1 MSYVTKRNGKR
12 EPVSFDK
19 IIERIARL
27 INPSELQSFNVPEIS
42 SENDFLDPVIVAQK
56 VIANLYSGMTT
67 QELDLQSAAVCQNMS
82 TVHPSY
88 SKLGGRILISNLH
101 KSTLNTFSE
110 KVNVLAKDTN
120 IMHQKFVDYVLKN
133 KERLDNL
140 IDYNRDYFYEY
151 FGFKTLEK
159 SSLFKSG
166 ENIIERP
173 QDMLMRVAVCLHID
187 YTTGEANFENIKKT
201 YELNSMG
208 YYTHAS
214 PTMYNAG
221 TVTMQLSSCFL
232 GKVPDSLK
240 GIRKA
245 WGRCAEISKWAGGI
259 GLSVSDVRSKDA
271 PIKGTRGTSG
281 GLVPQLKI
289 FDQIARGINQGGKRP
304 GSIAIYLEPHHPDI
318 FDFLDLRKNFGDDT
332 QRARDLF
339 LALWTCD
346 LFMKQVEADGDWYLL
361 CPSVCP
367 GLSDV
372 FGDEYE
378 KMYWD
383 YVNAGKYKTK
393 ITARK
398 LWLAILDSQIETGM
412 PYIGFKDSINKKSNQ
427 KNLGTIKNSNLCVH
441 GETQILTTEGYRII
455 KDLENKKTSVWNG
468 LEWSEVEIKK
478 TGSNVNLIRVA
489 LSNGAYLDCTPE
501 HIFYKKNMEKIEA
514 CCLKIGDELLHFE
527 LPDKSNFNLQNDDS
541 SSYKYWYTKGMF
553 SAVGHTKNG
562 LNFIKLKNDKK
573 GLLDKL
579 MYMSYM
585 KHDKKLTILTH
596 AEITKD
602 IPMNYDENVQ
612 IAWLR
617 GLIDGIGEDTI
628 DECKFKIYKLDKVF
642 LLNVRLMLHTLGIE
656 SSYLMIEN
664 CLLIENYYY
673 KVLTQLILGNAN
685 VNVHGSDTLTLLN
698 ERNNMPIYNPTVDT
712 IKESYKNVDTYCFT
726 EEKRHMGIFNG
737 IITGQCIEIA
747 EYSDDKEYAV
757 CNLASISLRHFVKP
771 FINDKTNKWIIYTKP
786 NCKFCSYAKK
796 YLTYHK
802 YEFQEVQYSEKNI
815 SKLKNILQSQTV
827 TFPQIFVN
835 EETINNHV
843 GGWSELYAYTAGKFD
858 YNKLYEVAY
867 TATLNL
873 NKVIDINFYPIP
885 QTKLSNMKHRPIGL
899 GIQGLA
905 DTLAMMR
912 IPFDSTKAVELNA
925 KIMEM
930 IYLASVTASN
940 DLAKERNVDFTE
952 FYELT
957 NKYQMNISKFPEFY
971 DDAYPIYNDDDKDDY
986 YQYVDNN
993 GEGFDYYQQFC
1004 CEMKKIGELYHK
1016 LKPNIYELT
1025 NLPGDLSGAY
1035 SSFVGSYFSEGKF
1048 QFDLWDIKPSM
1059 EEKWDSLRKSVIK
1072 YGTRNSLLTALMPTA
1087 STSQILGNN
1096 ECFEYFTNNIYTR
1109 NTQAGDFVM
1118 MNKYLVG
1125 DMLSVGMWNTEMKD
1139 KIIAS
1144 NGSVQPLDILPPQFR
1159 ELYKTMWEIQQVW
1172 VLEAALARSPYVDQT
1187 QSMNLFMAKPDYQ
1200 RLGSSH
1206 MWAWK
1211 HELKTGQYYLRTKPS
1226 TDAIKFTID
1235 PRLINENNKQNNEV
1249 KNEDNNGC
1257 ENCSA

>member
-27 INPSELQSFNVPEIS
+27 INPIELRLYDIPEIS
-42 SENDFLDPVIVAQK
+42 SENDFLDPVVVAQK
-56 VIANLYSGMTT
+56 VIGNLYSGMTT
-67 QELDLQSAAVCQNMS
+67 QELDLQSAAICQNMS
-82 TVHPSY
+82 TTHPSY
-88 SKLGGRILISNLH
+88 SKLGGRILVSNLH

-110 KVNVLAKDTN
+110 KVKILAKETD
-120 IMHQKFVDYVLKN
+120 IMHPKFVNYVLNN
-133 KERLDNL
+133 KEELDKL

-173 QDMLMRVAVCLHID
+173 QDMIMRVAVSLNID
-187 YTTGEANFENIKKT
+187 YTTGEANYEDIKKT
-201 YELNSMG
+201 YELNSLG

-240 GIRKA
+240 GIRDA
-245 WGRCAEISKWAGGI
+245 WGNCAEISKWAGGI
-259 GLSVSDVRSKDA
+259 GLSVSDVRCKDA
-271 PIKGTRGTSG
+271 IIKGTRGTSG

-339 LALWTCD
+339 LALWICD
-346 LFMKQVEADGDWYLL
+346 LFMKQVELNGDWYLL
-361 CPSVCP
+361 CPLVCP

-383 YVNAGKYKTK
+383 YVNSGKYKTK
-393 ITARK
+393 IPARK

-412 PYIGFKDSINKKSNQ
+412 PYIAFKDSINKKSNQ
-427 KNLGTIKNSNLCVH
+427 KNLGTIKNSNLCV
-441 GETQILTTEGYRII
+441 
-455 KDLENKKTSVWNG
+455 
-468 LEWSEVEIKK
+468 EI
-478 TGSNVNLIRVA
+478 
-489 LSNGAYLDCTPE
+489 C
-501 HIFYKKNMEKIEA
+501 
-514 CCLKIGDELLHFE
+514 
-527 LPDKSNFNLQNDDS
+527 
-541 SSYKYWYTKGMF
+541 
-553 SAVGHTKNG
+553 
-562 LNFIKLKNDKK
+562 
-573 GLLDKL
+573 
-579 MYMSYM
+579 
-585 KHDKKLTILTH
+585 
-596 AEITKD
+596 
-602 IPMNYDENVQ
+602 
-612 IAWLR
+612 
-617 GLIDGIGEDTI
+617 
-628 DECKFKIYKLDKVF
+628 
-642 LLNVRLMLHTLGIE
+642 
-656 SSYLMIEN
+656 
-664 CLLIENYYY
+664 
-673 KVLTQLILGNAN
+673 
-685 VNVHGSDTLTLLN
+685 
-698 ERNNMPIYNPTVDT
+698 
-712 IKESYKNVDTYCFT
+712 
-726 EEKRHMGIFNG
+726 
-737 IITGQCIEIA
+737 

-771 FINDKTNKWIIYTKP
+771 FINEKSNNWIIYTKP
-786 NCKFCSYAKK
+786 NCKYCNYAKK

-802 YEFQEVQYSEKNI
+802 FGFQEVQYTEENTL
-815 SKLKNILQSQTV
+815 KLKNILQSQAI
-827 TFPQIFVN
+827 TFPQIFLN
-835 EETINNHV
+835 EETKTNHI
-843 GGWSELYAYTAGKFD
+843 GGWSELYAYMAGTFD
-858 YNKLYEVAY
+858 YDKLYEVSYIAIV
-867 TATLNL
+867 NL

-940 DLAKERNVDFTE
+940 DLAKERNADFKEWKT
-952 FYELT
+952 LT
-957 NKYQMNISKFPEFY
+957 SKYNYDLTKMPEFY
-971 DDAYPIYNDDDKDDY
+971 DDKYPIYNDDNHENY
-986 YQYVDNN
+986 YQYVSADGTGYEN
-993 GEGFDYYQQFC
+993 YQQMRD
-1004 CEMKKIGELYHK
+1004 ELIKIGQLYHK

-1025 NLPGDLSGAY
+1025 NLSGDLSGAY

-1048 QFDLWDIKPSM
+1048 QFDLWDVKPTM
-1059 EEKWDSLRKSVIK
+1059 TEKWANLKESVLK

-1118 MNKYLVG
+1118 TNKYLVN
-1125 DMLSVGMWNTEMKD
+1125 DMLSLGMWNVEMKD

-1144 NGSVQPLDILPPQFR
+1144 NGSIQSLDILPPQFR
-1159 ELYKTMWEIQQVW
+1159 ELYKTIWEIQQIW

-1187 QSMNLFMAKPDYQ
+1187 QSMNLFMANPDYQ

-1206 MWAWK
+1206 IWAWK
-1211 HELKTGQYYLRTKPS
+1211 KGLKTGQYYLRTKPA

-1235 PRLINENNKQNNEV
+1235 PRLAKGKQTNEI
-1249 KNEDNNGC
+1249 KNIEENVC